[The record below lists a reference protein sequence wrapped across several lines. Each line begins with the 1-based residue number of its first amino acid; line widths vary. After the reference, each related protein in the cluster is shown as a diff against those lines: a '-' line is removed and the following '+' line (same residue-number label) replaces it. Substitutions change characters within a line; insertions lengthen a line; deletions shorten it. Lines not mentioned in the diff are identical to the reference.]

1 MSGDEGE
8 TVRMSESTPSLLRR
22 LTTRSDTTELEER
35 VAQLESDL
43 AELREQSLRLAEIAD
58 VVQELLIPMAHR
70 DEEKI
75 EAAIERFRQEL

>member
-1 MSGDEGE
+1 MNTSEWRSRLQQ
-8 TVRMSESTPSLLRR
+8 RMTA
-22 LTTRSDTTELEER
+22 RSADGELEAR
-35 VAQLESDL
+35 VAQLEQDL

-58 VVQELLIPMAHR
+58 VVQELLIPMAAR

>member
-1 MSGDEGE
+1 MNTSEWRSRLQQRMTARSPGGD
-8 TVRMSESTPSLLRR
+8 
-22 LTTRSDTTELEER
+22 LEAR
-35 VAQLESDL
+35 VAQLEQDL

-58 VVQELLIPMAHR
+58 VVQELLIPMAAR

>member
-1 MSGDEGE
+1 
-8 TVRMSESTPSLLRR
+8 MSEGTPGLLRR
-22 LTTRSDTTELEER
+22 LTTRSDTAELEAR
-35 VAQLESDL
+35 VAQLEADL

-75 EAAIERFRQEL
+75 EAAIERFRREL

>member
-1 MSGDEGE
+1 MNTSEWRSRLQQ
-8 TVRMSESTPSLLRR
+8 RMTA
-22 LTTRSDTTELEER
+22 RSAGSDLEAR
-35 VAQLESDL
+35 VAQLEQDL

-58 VVQELLIPMAHR
+58 VVQELLIPMAAR

>member
-1 MSGDEGE
+1 MN
-8 TVRMSESTPSLLRR
+8 TSEWRSRLQQR
-22 LTTRSDTTELEER
+22 LTARSVNSELTAR
-35 VAQLESDL
+35 VAQLEQDL

-58 VVQELLIPMAHR
+58 VVQELLIPMAQR